1 MKFGMRKSSIR
12 KSISART
19 KGKAKREIK
28 RILIPGSHNPKV
40 VSSSLTPATK
50 DFVRVARDCGLF
62 IFAH

>member
-40 VSSSLTPATK
+40 TSPNPNTPK
-50 DFVRVARDCGLF
+50 KSKHNP
-62 IFAH
+62 IEKNKPII

>member
-28 RILIPGSHNPKV
+28 RILIPEYGKKEWDV
-40 VSSSLTPATK
+40 
-50 DFVRVARDCGLF
+50 
-62 IFAH
+62 